1 VKFSPSGAVVS
12 VAAHRNGE
20 VVELVVA
27 DEGQGIPQSER
38 DRIFAKFYRLP
49 TSGPGGGTGLGLSIV
64 QGLVSAMGGTI
75 RVDSA
80 DGEGSVFVVELPAA
94 GAMVAEREPE
104 AVA

>member
-1 VKFSPSGAVVS
+1 
-12 VAAHRNGE
+12 
-20 VVELVVA
+20 
-27 DEGQGIPQSER
+27 
-38 DRIFAKFYRLP
+38 
-49 TSGPGGGTGLGLSIV
+49 
-64 QGLVSAMGGTI
+64 MGGTI